1 VWTVGCQCGS
11 TRTKAQA
18 SASASAVAAVPTP
31 NLEAVKQ
38 AMEGLKTRTLGLRST
53 FLRVRTRVD
62 AIPPGLDKFDQM
74 VEKLNSTEKVLGVTD
89 AKVQWLAGR
98 LAAAQQSGKPEE
110 LASVWPDIHAAGEE
124 MKKLEGVGMDM
135 SHELVAYERTAALLK
150 TPYTQ
155 QLPKGQKII
164 AAAGGVEQRLI
175 EFIQDPKKKLETAT
189 WFDFD
194 PLLFPDR
201 GGKLDVGK
209 ARDELEN
216 VARILAAYPKVK
228 LEVGA
233 YPDDTGPIAARR
245 KLPTERMLAVK
256 EELIRLGVDASRL
269 QSGANHPELPP
280 CVANVEGSTC
290 YDKTGRVAV
299 RVTAK

>member
-1 VWTVGCQCGS
+1 
-11 TRTKAQA
+11 
-18 SASASAVAAVPTP
+18 
-31 NLEAVKQ
+31 
-38 AMEGLKTRTLGLRST
+38 MEGLKARMLGLRST

-62 AIPPGLDKFDQM
+62 AIPPGLDQFDQV
-74 VEKLNSTEKVLGVTD
+74 VERVNTTEKVLGVTD

-98 LAAAQQSGKPEE
+98 LSPALQAGKSEE
-110 LASVWPDIHAAGEE
+110 LASVWTDIQAAGEE
-124 MKKLEGVGMDM
+124 VKKLEDIGMKM
-135 SHELVAYERTAALLK
+135 SHELVAYERTAALLR
-150 TPYTQ
+150 TPYTR
-155 QLPKGQKII
+155 QLPKGQRVI
-164 AAAGGVEQRLI
+164 AVAGGVEQRLI
-175 EFIQDPKKKLETAT
+175 EFIQDPKKKPEAAT

-194 PLLFPDR
+194 PLLFPDK

-209 ARDELEN
+209 ARDELQN
-216 VARILAAYPKVK
+216 VANILAAYPNVK

-233 YPDDTGPIAARR
+233 YPDDTGPIAGRT

-269 QSGANHPELPP
+269 QSGTHHPELPP
-280 CVANVEGSTC
+280 CIANVEGSTC